1 MANYYTKCRSNDFT
15 VTNEEKFEKLCNRL
29 CTESAGDEKPFYK
42 YEYDENRYFL
52 AFEGPF
58 SYLVGNENEETFA
71 EDSYTFFNNLM
82 ELLPEGECVIFTEI
96 GWEKLECVTANA
108 LVLTKDKM
116 EWVNL
121 DTVALEKAR
130 ELLKNPDY
138 EG

>member
-15 VTNEEKFEKLCNRL
+15 VTDEEKFEKLCNRL
-29 CTESAGDEKPFYK
+29 CTENAGDNKPFYK

-58 SYLVGNENEETFA
+58 SYLIGNEDEETFA
-71 EDSYTFFNNLM
+71 EDSYTFFNDLM

-96 GWEKLECVTANA
+96 GWEKLKCVTASA

-130 ELLKNPDY
+130 ELLENPDY